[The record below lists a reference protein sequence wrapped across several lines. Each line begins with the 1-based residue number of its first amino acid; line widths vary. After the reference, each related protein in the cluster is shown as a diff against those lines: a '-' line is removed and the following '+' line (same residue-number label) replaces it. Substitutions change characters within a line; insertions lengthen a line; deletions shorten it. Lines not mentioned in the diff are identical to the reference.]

1 MSNEMVLKIA
11 KLPQLK
17 YMHDYRNI
25 YICKYEYAMTNT
37 IFIKYP
43 KMPYI

>member
-17 YMHDYRNI
+17 YMYDYRNI
-25 YICKYEYAMTNT
+25 YICKYKYAMTNT

>member
-25 YICKYEYAMTNT
+25 YICKYKYAT

>member
-25 YICKYEYAMTNT
+25 YISKNKYTLINNNNL
-37 IFIKYP
+37 KYS
-43 KMPYI
+43 KMSYI

>member
-25 YICKYEYAMTNT
+25 NICKYKNT
-37 IFIKYP
+37 LINNNNLKNS
-43 KMPYI
+43 KMSYI

>member
-17 YMHDYRNI
+17 YMHDYINI
-25 YICKYEYAMTNT
+25 NICKY
-37 IFIKYP
+37 KYTLINNNNLKNS
-43 KMPYI
+43 KMSYI